1 MSSIRVLLVDSERL
15 VAEGFQ
21 KILEGFAEFSVVSLA
36 RDGVSALQMVRR
48 ERPHLVVM
56 GLGPAGG
63 DGAQV
68 ARAIRRDFRH
78 VRIVVLATNQQPVYM
93 REAFAAGANAY
104 LSRDIGAE
112 ELRDTLLTVH
122 REGAALSTVAAGQVL
137 ELLSGNPEDDASPLS
152 QLTERERQILF
163 LMADE
168 HATHGIAKRLGISPK
183 TVRNYLSRIYAK
195 LGTQNQV
202 QTALYARRSLHLRP
216 EATVEP

>member
-15 VAEGFQ
+15 VAEGFR
-21 KILEGFAEFSVVSLA
+21 KLLEGFSEFSVVSVA
-36 RDGVSALQMVRR
+36 PDGMSALREVRR
-48 ERPHLVVM
+48 ERPHVVVM
-56 GLGPAGG
+56 GLCPAGS

-68 ARAIRRDFRH
+68 ARAIRRDFQH

-104 LSRDIGAE
+104 LSRNIGAD

-137 ELLSGNPEDDASPLS
+137 ELLSGRPADGSSPLS
-152 QLTERERQILF
+152 LLTERERQILF
-163 LMADE
+163 LVADE
-168 HATHGIAKRLGISPK
+168 QATHRIAKRLGISPK

-195 LGTQNQV
+195 LGTQDRV
-202 QTALYARRSLHLRP
+202 QTALYAKRSLQP
-216 EATVEP
+216 ATEH

>member
-21 KILEGFAEFSVVSLA
+21 KLLEGFSEFSVVSVA
-36 RDGVSALQMVRR
+36 PDGLSALKEVRR

-56 GLGPAGG
+56 GLCPAGS
-63 DGAQV
+63 DSAQV
-68 ARAIRRDFRH
+68 ARAIRRDFQH

-104 LSRDIGAE
+104 LSRNIGAD

-122 REGAALSTVAAGQVL
+122 REGAALSTVAAGQML
-137 ELLSGNPEDDASPLS
+137 EMLSGRPTNGGSPLS
-152 QLTERERQILF
+152 LLTERERQILS
-163 LMADE
+163 LVADE
-168 HATHGIAKRLGISPK
+168 QATHRIAKRLGISPK

-195 LGTQNQV
+195 LGTQNRV
-202 QTALYARRSLHLRP
+202 QTALYAKRSLNRRP
-216 EATVEP
+216 EPVAEL